1 MKKGIW
7 GMMLLMLVVAQG
19 VLFSPIVAL
28 AEDVPSNNIEF
39 KNPLAFD
46 TVEGL
51 LAKVL
56 VTFRGM
62 VVVLALIF
70 FVYSAIVYITSAGAD
85 DRTKSAKGGMTAALI
100 GLALGIAAPSIL
112 KTIAQIL
119 GWGQTEG
126 ELTNALTFA
135 QIALKV
141 LNFLLSMVGVL
152 GMIMLIVSGVMYFGA
167 AANEKNV
174 ESAKKTATY
183 AIMGIV
189 LALTSML
196 IVRQVASLLTSGN

>member
-1 MKKGIW
+1 
-7 GMMLLMLVVAQG
+7 
-19 VLFSPIVAL
+19 
-28 AEDVPSNNIEF
+28 
-39 KNPLAFD
+39 
-46 TVEGL
+46 
-51 LAKVL
+51 
-56 VTFRGM
+56 M

-126 ELTNALTFA
+126 ELASALTFSA
-135 QIALKV
+135 IALKI

-152 GMIMLIVSGVMYFGA
+152 GMIMLVVSGVMYFGA

-189 LALTSML
+189 LALASML
-196 IVRQVASLLTSGN
+196 IVRQVASLLASGN